1 MTLKIKFEKNTLF
14 SVCQMNI
21 LHFSPTQMPV
31 LKKESYYISLCATSD
46 CGFRTARVENHSYYL
61 DLFPKA
67 SNWADKKS
75 IYEVTS
81 ERQTLS
87 THIYLQIL
95 LENHNHIVLFIC
107 F

>member
-1 MTLKIKFEKNTLF
+1 
-14 SVCQMNI
+14 MNI